1 MTPDKAWIE
10 SAILIYGPRKAGTT
24 LFQNLLDG
32 GEDLFVYPTELKLKY
47 LSKNVYLTPRE
58 YFSLSRIP
66 WVKSTHFQTEKYKHK
81 WHEENE
87 AKSSVADLIR
97 TDIITVFQCSKAWL
111 KPPRMWC
118 AKEVGGK
125 PMQITK
131 FWRELFPNSRII
143 FVVRNPSMVTRAV
156 LQDRRRKGRSLSVWE
171 IIKQTYEP
179 IAIVAS
185 IKRMIDEKHVFTIS
199 YEELVTDTR
208 ATMRRLAEWLDIS
221 YGQFLTSPSIFGEE
235 VIVRTSSRAEKKVFV
250 SKAKWMEGLTMRERI
265 IVFVTG
271 KLVKLIPRCRLQ
283 YEAFRQSLK

>member
-1 MTPDKAWIE
+1 
-10 SAILIYGPRKAGTT
+10 
-24 LFQNLLDG
+24 
-32 GEDLFVYPTELKLKY
+32 
-47 LSKNVYLTPRE
+47 
-58 YFSLSRIP
+58 
-66 WVKSTHFQTEKYKHK
+66 
-81 WHEENE
+81 
-87 AKSSVADLIR
+87 
-97 TDIITVFQCSKAWL
+97 
-111 KPPRMWC
+111 
-118 AKEVGGK
+118 
-125 PMQITK
+125 
-131 FWRELFPNSRII
+131 
-143 FVVRNPSMVTRAV
+143 MVTRAV